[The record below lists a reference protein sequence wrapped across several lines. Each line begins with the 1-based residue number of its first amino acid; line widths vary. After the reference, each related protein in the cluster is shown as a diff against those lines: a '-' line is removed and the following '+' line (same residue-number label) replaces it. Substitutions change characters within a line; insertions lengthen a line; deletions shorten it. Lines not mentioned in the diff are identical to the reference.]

1 MDRGR
6 DCEGQRSS
14 GIRRRR
20 SSDGLRRGN
29 PWTLT
34 GLSASG
40 MVRRRDCGC
49 RRPGI
54 GKRRTMSSERERQ
67 AAGIGALIG
76 IIFSDEPIAM
86 SDEILKVESEIDTR
100 VKALYRL

>member
-1 MDRGR
+1 
-6 DCEGQRSS
+6 
-14 GIRRRR
+14 
-20 SSDGLRRGN
+20 
-29 PWTLT
+29 
-34 GLSASG
+34 
-40 MVRRRDCGC
+40 
-49 RRPGI
+49 
-54 GKRRTMSSERERQ
+54 MSSERERQ